1 MLDRLKAIVAS
12 FLAFGAL
19 AIPGFSAFV
28 TALGGDAGVMQAVV
42 GGYAV
47 YHVLRLAVD
56 YLHGK
61 AAGSMYSFLAMAL
74 LIPAVASAQDVT
86 QRGDAGP
93 ALPEGAIAEREFRL
107 VVGVEDVVV
116 FTPKPQILSVGERC
130 SRLKQACEFEA
141 EIAER
146 GALEYRW
153 HAETEHARIFGATE
167 LPRFLVQFRRSS
179 PAEGYK
185 VKLLARRLDSP
196 GDQWHEAE
204 SIVHIAGRPWWVNA
218 AMVSGATALGVW
230 LSTTHPDDLSTTSRD
245 RLIGA
250 SLGAGVGLL
259 ATKISW

>member
-1 MLDRLKAIVAS
+1 MSNRVKAIVTSA
-12 FLAFGAL
+12 LAFGAL
-19 AIPGFSAFV
+19 AIPGFTAFV
-28 TALGGDAGVMQAVV
+28 TAVGGDAEIMQAVV

-47 YHVLRLAVD
+47 YHVIRLAVD
-56 YLHGK
+56 YLH
-61 AAGSMYSFLAMAL
+61 ATVTGSILLALAL
-74 LIPAVASAQDVT
+74 LLPAGASAQDVT

-107 VVGVEDVVV
+107 VVGSEDVFV

-141 EIAER
+141 ELAAR

-167 LPRFLVQFRRSS
+167 LPRFLVQFRRPS
-179 PAEGYK
+179 PSEGYK

-204 SIVHIAGRPWWVNA
+204 SIVHIAGREWWVNMA
-218 AMVSGATALGVW
+218 IVSASTALGVW
-230 LSTTHPDDLSTTSRD
+230 LSTTSPDDLSTSSRD
-245 RLIGA
+245 RLVGA
-250 SLGAGVGLL
+250 GVGVGVGLL